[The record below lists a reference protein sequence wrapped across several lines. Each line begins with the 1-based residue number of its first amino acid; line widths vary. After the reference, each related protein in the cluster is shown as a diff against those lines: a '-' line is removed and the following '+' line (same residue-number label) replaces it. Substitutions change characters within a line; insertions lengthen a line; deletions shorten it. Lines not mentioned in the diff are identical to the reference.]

1 MYRRACRRGRSSCIF
16 HNNIACGDPCRLVS
30 FQIIDFFR
38 KTAIIEGQVFVKI
51 NGGIDMNKLQLKRY
65 AKLLAK
71 VGINPKKGQW
81 VIIYPELD
89 QPEFTEWVVE
99 ELYRAGAGK
108 VTVQW
113 AHQPISKLKY
123 KYEKEETLSATAD
136 WEIERLKLYQKELPA
151 MLYLLS
157 EDPDGLSGIDQNKVT
172 RIRIAR
178 SKISKPYHD
187 AMDNHYQWCIAAV
200 PGKAWA
206 KKVFPELQVNRAMEA
221 LWDAILKASRADGPD
236 PVREWARH
244 NDNIASRCDYLN
256 KLGLVALEYKASNGT
271 DFRVGLMNE
280 SLFLGGGETTLEG
293 RYYNPNIPSEEIF
306 TSPKAGDAEGIVYST
321 KPLSYQGELIE
332 DFSVRFEKGKVVEV
346 KAKKNQELL
355 EKMIS
360 MDEGA
365 AMLGECALIAD
376 DSPINN
382 AGILY
387 YNTLFDENASC
398 HLALGRGFSNCV
410 RGYEALSQE
419 ELAKLGLNDSMI
431 HVDFMIG
438 CKDMQITGVTAK
450 GERVAIFKDGNWAF

>member
-16 HNNIACGDPCRLVS
+16 HSNLACGDPCRLVS

-438 CKDMQITGVTAK
+438 CKDMQITGITAK

>member
-1 MYRRACRRGRSSCIF
+1 
-16 HNNIACGDPCRLVS
+16 
-30 FQIIDFFR
+30 
-38 KTAIIEGQVFVKI
+38 
-51 NGGIDMNKLQLKRY
+51 MNKLQLKRY

-71 VGINPKKGQW
+71 VGINPQKGQW
-81 VIIYPELD
+81 VIVYPELD

-99 ELYRAGAGK
+99 ELYRAGAGR

-113 AHQPISKLKY
+113 THQPIQKLKY
-123 KYEKEETLSATAD
+123 KYEKEETLSHTDD
-136 WEIERLKLYQKELPA
+136 WEVERLKLYTKELPA

-157 EDPDGLSGIDQNKVT
+157 EDPDGLAGIDQDKAT
-172 RIRIAR
+172 RARIAR
-178 SKISKPYHD
+178 SKISKPYRD
-187 AMDNHYQWCIAAV
+187 EIENKYQWCIAAV

-206 KKVFPELQVNRAMEA
+206 KKVFPGLQVNRAVEA
-221 LWDAILKASRADGPD
+221 LWDAILQASRADGPD
-236 PVREWARH
+236 PVRAWARH
-244 NDNIASRCDYLN
+244 NDEIASRCDYLN
-256 KLGLVALEYKASNGT
+256 RLGLVSLEYKAGNGT

-280 SLFLGGGETTLEG
+280 SLFLGGGETTLGG

-332 DFSVRFEKGKVVEV
+332 DFSVRFEGGKVVEV
-346 KAKKNQELL
+346 TAKKNKQLL
-355 EKMIS
+355 EKMIG

-382 AGILY
+382 SGILY

-398 HLALGRGFSNCV
+398 HLALGKGFANCV
-410 RGYEALSQE
+410 RGFE
-419 ELAKLGLNDSMI
+419 ELSPKQLQEMGLNDSMI

-438 CKDMQITGVTAK
+438 CKDLQITGVTAK
-450 GERVAIFKDGNWAF
+450 GERVVIFKDGNWAF